1 MLAGIQFTVRSNE
14 KKKKTVTLL
23 CVLLKGNATN
33 CMLSRLINCLQ

>member
-14 KKKKTVTLL
+14 KKKTVTLL